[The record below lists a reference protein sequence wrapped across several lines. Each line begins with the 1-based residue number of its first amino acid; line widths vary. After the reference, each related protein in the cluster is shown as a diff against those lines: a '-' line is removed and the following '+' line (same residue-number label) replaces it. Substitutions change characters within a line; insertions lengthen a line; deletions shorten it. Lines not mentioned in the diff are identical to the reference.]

1 MGKKKS
7 CQEVIVPRPLDATE
21 TCLYGWVEGA
31 VLTQQS
37 VVENDAL
44 FEFRRSYPLMED
56 SGAERDYVLEA
67 AGPSD
72 RVPFRADEDGPHFLW
87 VYPELFTRLRM
98 RLPQLHLNGWGF
110 ILAFEKVCLHFG
122 FRPTI
127 RLFFYIYDVHFP
139 PGGYGYVSFW
149 ARQGRRLFDSY
160 EDSIQEFKWHYFKV
174 LAAPGKRAFWL
185 DHENKHFPWVYW
197 NPEVKDF
204 VVFNLEPL
212 EMAAFKFLVSLP
224 SGLSKRNKFTCRFIL
239 DGSDAEVGKFLDDL
253 LDVKMK
259 RTKLDELMA
268 KMADPTRMG
277 PRPVLPASGPFVT
290 ATAAAAAASAS
301 GAGTSPL
308 AAAGS
313 PRVESSSQVPFG
325 PTASDAKKAK
335 KQPSKRD
342 RSRVVDLE
350 EELKEDPTADL
361 QSKRRK
367 KKPKVDEAFEKALG
381 DDSAWE
387 HEVDPLKIAFP
398 EDFDYRKELNAGL
411 TSAPVR
417 EALTKMPPEQLLGEF
432 YHLHAKSLACLQ
444 VGVET
449 ALVAKIKAEKE
460 LSAALDQIEVL
471 KVERDSALSFL
482 PFKEKA
488 TTVEDKLSVK
498 SLEHQ
503 SALDRVAQLEDDQK
517 VLKAQFE
524 SSQLSLEPEWK
535 RAAAAEGQVVSL
547 AASLKTCQADLS
559 KATEASEYWRS
570 EWHTLGS
577 EVTEMCQDTLD
588 VCLDQ
593 VSHLCP
599 GVDLSAITLKSR
611 WDPKGRRIFVPQET
625 EVEVELPA
633 AEGVVLEQGP
643 AVAAQSSQPVA
654 GDAAG
659 EVAGAGGGCPT

>member
-1 MGKKKS
+1 M
-7 CQEVIVPRPLDATE
+7 
-21 TCLYGWVEGA
+21 
-31 VLTQQS
+31 
-37 VVENDAL
+37 
-44 FEFRRSYPLMED
+44 
-56 SGAERDYVLEA
+56 
-67 AGPSD
+67 
-72 RVPFRADEDGPHFLW
+72 
-87 VYPELFTRLRM
+87 
-98 RLPQLHLNGWGF
+98 
-110 ILAFEKVCLHFG
+110 
-122 FRPTI
+122 
-127 RLFFYIYDVHFP
+127 
-139 PGGYGYVSFW
+139 
-149 ARQGRRLFDSY
+149 
-160 EDSIQEFKWHYFKV
+160 

-185 DHENKHFPWVYW
+185 DHENKPFPWVYW

-224 SGLSKRNKFTCRFIL
+224 SGLPKMNKFTCRFIL

-268 KMADPTRMG
+268 RMADPTRMG
-277 PRPVLPASGPFVT
+277 PRPVLPASGPSVT

-301 GAGTSPL
+301 GAGASPL

-313 PRVESSSQVPFG
+313 PRVESSSQVSFG
-325 PTASDAKKAK
+325 PTALDAKKAK
-335 KQPSKRD
+335 KQPPKRD
-342 RSRVVDLE
+342 RSRVMDLE

-367 KKPKVDEAFEKALG
+367 KKPKIDEAFEKALG

-398 EDFDYRKELNAGL
+398 KDFDYRKALNAGL
-411 TSAPVR
+411 TSAP
-417 EALTKMPPEQLLGEF
+417 
-432 YHLHAKSLACLQ
+432 

-471 KVERDSALSFL
+471 KGERDSALSFL

-488 TTVEDKLSVK
+488 TTLEDKLSVK

-503 SALDRVAQLEDDQK
+503 SALGRVAQLEEDQK

-524 SSQLSLEPEWK
+524 SSQLSLETERK
-535 RAAAAEGQVVSL
+535 RAAAAEG
-547 AASLKTCQADLS
+547 QADLS

-577 EVTEMCQDTLD
+577 EVTEMYQETLD

-593 VSHLCP
+593 VSYLYP

-659 EVAGAGGGCPT
+659 EVAGTSGGCPT

>member
-1 MGKKKS
+1 
-7 CQEVIVPRPLDATE
+7 
-21 TCLYGWVEGA
+21 
-31 VLTQQS
+31 
-37 VVENDAL
+37 
-44 FEFRRSYPLMED
+44 
-56 SGAERDYVLEA
+56 
-67 AGPSD
+67 
-72 RVPFRADEDGPHFLW
+72 
-87 VYPELFTRLRM
+87 
-98 RLPQLHLNGWGF
+98 
-110 ILAFEKVCLHFG
+110 
-122 FRPTI
+122 
-127 RLFFYIYDVHFP
+127 
-139 PGGYGYVSFW
+139 
-149 ARQGRRLFDSY
+149 
-160 EDSIQEFKWHYFKV
+160 
-174 LAAPGKRAFWL
+174 
-185 DHENKHFPWVYW
+185 
-197 NPEVKDF
+197 
-204 VVFNLEPL
+204 
-212 EMAAFKFLVSLP
+212 MAAFKFLVSLP

-239 DGSDAEVGKFLDDL
+239 DGSDAEVGKFLD
-253 LDVKMK
+253 VKMK

-268 KMADPTRMG
+268 RMADPTRMG
-277 PRPVLPASGPFVT
+277 PRPVLPASGPSVT
-290 ATAAAAAASAS
+290 ATAAAAAASVS
-301 GAGTSPL
+301 GAGASPL

-313 PRVESSSQVPFG
+313 PRVESSSQVSFG
-325 PTASDAKKAK
+325 PTTLDAKEAK

-350 EELKEDPTADL
+350 EDLKEDPTADL

-398 EDFDYRKELNAGL
+398 KDFDYRKALNAGL

-417 EALTKMPPEQLLGEF
+417 EALTKMPPDQLLGES

-460 LSAALDQIEVL
+460 LSTALDQIEVL
-471 KVERDSALSFL
+471 KGERDSALSFL

-488 TTVEDKLSVK
+488 TTLEDKLSTK

-503 SALDRVAQLEDDQK
+503 SALDRIAQLEEDQK
-517 VLKAQFE
+517 VLKAHFE
-524 SSQLSLEPEWK
+524 SSQLSLETERK
-535 RAAAAEGQVVSL
+535 RAVAAEEQVVSL

-570 EWHTLGS
+570 KWHTLGS
-577 EVTEMCQDTLD
+577 EVTEMCQETLD

-599 GVDLSAITLKSR
+599 GVDFSVITLKSR
-611 WDPKGRRIFVPQET
+611 WDPKGRRVFVPQET
-625 EVEVELPA
+625 EVGVELPSA
-633 AEGVVLEQGP
+633 DGVVLEQGP

-659 EVAGAGGGCPT
+659 EVAGASGGCPT

>member
-1 MGKKKS
+1 
-7 CQEVIVPRPLDATE
+7 
-21 TCLYGWVEGA
+21 
-31 VLTQQS
+31 
-37 VVENDAL
+37 
-44 FEFRRSYPLMED
+44 MED
-56 SGAERDYVLEA
+56 SGVEGDYVLEA

-72 RVPFRADEDGPHFLW
+72 RVPFRASEDGPHFLW
-87 VYPELFTRLRM
+87 VYQELFTRLRM
-98 RLPQLHLNGWGF
+98 RLPFTDFQRDVMTRCRVAVSQLHLNGWGF

-127 RLFFYIYDVHFP
+127 RLFFFIYDAHFP
-139 PGGYGYVSFW
+139 PGGYGYISFR
-149 ARQGRRLFDSY
+149 ARHGRRLFDSY

-185 DHENKHFPWVYW
+185 NHENKHFPWVYW

-204 VVFNLEPL
+204 VVYNLEPL

-239 DGSDAEVGKFLDDL
+239 DGSDAEVGEFLDGL

-268 KMADPTRMG
+268 KMANPARMG
-277 PRPVLPASGPFVT
+277 PRPILPTSGPSVT
-290 ATAAAAAASAS
+290 ATAAAAAASSAS
-301 GAGTSPL
+301 ASAAG

-313 PRVESSSQVPFG
+313 PHVESSIQVPPG
-325 PTASDAKKAK
+325 PTASDTKKAK
-335 KQPSKRD
+335 KQPAKRD
-342 RSRVVDLE
+342 RPKVVDLE
-350 EELKEDPTADL
+350 EELKEDPAADL
-361 QSKRRK
+361 QSKRRRK
-367 KKPKVDEAFEKALG
+367 KMKVDEAFEKALG

-387 HEVDPLKIAFP
+387 HEVDPLKVVFP
-398 EDFDYRKELNAGL
+398 ENFDCRKALNAGL
-411 TSAPVR
+411 TSTP
-417 EALTKMPPEQLLGEF
+417 
-432 YHLHAKSLACLQ
+432 

-460 LSAALDQIEVL
+460 LSTALDQIEVL
-471 KVERDSALSFL
+471 KGERDSALSFL

-488 TTVEDKLSVK
+488 TTLEDKLSTK

-503 SALDRVAQLEDDQK
+503 SALDRIAQLEKDQK
-517 VLKAQFE
+517 VLKAHFE
-524 SSQLSLEPEWK
+524 SSQLSLETERK
-535 RAAAAEGQVVSL
+535 RPVAAKEQVVSL

-577 EVTEMCQDTLD
+577 EVTEMCQETLD

-599 GVDLSAITLKSR
+599 GVDFSAITLKSR
-611 WDPKGRRIFVPQET
+611 WDPKGRRVFVPQET
-625 EVEVELPA
+625 EVGVELSSA
-633 AEGVVLEQGP
+633 DEVVLEQGP
-643 AVAAQSSQPVA
+643 AVAIQSSQPVA
-654 GDAAG
+654 GGAAG
-659 EVAGAGGGCPT
+659 EVAEASGGCLT

>member
-21 TCLYGWVEGA
+21 TRLYGWVEKA

-44 FEFRRSYPLMED
+44 SEFRRSYPLMED
-56 SGAERDYVLEA
+56 SGAEGDYTLEA

-87 VYPELFTRLRM
+87 VYQELFTRLRM
-98 RLPQLHLNGWGF
+98 RLPFSDFQQDVMTRCRVAVSQLHLNGWGF
-110 ILAFEKVCLHFG
+110 ILSFEKVCLHFG

-127 RLFFYIYDVHFP
+127 ILFFYIYDVHFP

-149 ARQGRRLFDSY
+149 VRQGRKLFDSY
-160 EDSIQEFKWHYFKV
+160 EESIQEFKWHYFKV

-185 DHENKHFPWVYW
+185 DHEGNPFSWVYW

-239 DGSDAEVGKFLDDL
+239 DGSDAEVGEFLDGL

-259 RTKLDELMA
+259 RTKLDDLMA
-268 KMADPTRMG
+268 KMANSARMG
-277 PRPVLPASGPFVT
+277 PRPILPTSSPSVT
-290 ATAAAAAASAS
+290 ATAAAAAAASAS
-301 GAGTSPL
+301 VFAAGAT
-308 AAAGS
+308 AGS
-313 PRVESSSQVPFG
+313 PHVESSIQVPPG

-335 KQPSKRD
+335 KQPAKRD
-342 RSRVVDLE
+342 RSKVVDLE
-350 EELKEDPTADL
+350 EELKEDPAADL
-361 QSKRRK
+361 QSKRRRK
-367 KKPKVDEAFEKALG
+367 KLKVDETFEKALG

-387 HEVDPLKIAFP
+387 HEVDPLKVAFP
-398 EDFDYRKELNAGL
+398 ENFDYRKALNAGL
-411 TSAPVR
+411 ASAPVR
-417 EALTKMPPEQLLGEF
+417 EALTKMPPEQLLGES

-460 LSAALDQIEVL
+460 LS
-471 KVERDSALSFL
+471 
-482 PFKEKA
+482 EKA
-488 TTVEDKLSVK
+488 TTLEDELSEK
-498 SLEHQ
+498 KLEHQ
-503 SALDRVAQLEDDQK
+503 SALERIAQLEEDQR

-524 SSQLSLEPEWK
+524 SSQLSVETEQK
-535 RAAAAEGQVVSL
+535 RAAAAEEQVVSL
-547 AASLKTCQADLS
+547 ATSLKTCQADLI

-577 EVTEMCQDTLD
+577 EVTEMCQETLD

-625 EVEVELPA
+625 EVEVGLPA
-633 AEGVVLEQGP
+633 AEGVVSEQGP

-659 EVAGAGGGCPT
+659 EAAGASGGCPT